1 MKSYEE
7 RIAELDAK
15 REQKEKEL
23 AQLKAKQKK
32 LQQQKNALER
42 KARTKR
48 LIETGAII
56 ESVLGRP
63 VDSDDIEPI
72 KQLMEYYKL
81 KKQMVNLFIL
91 PSYKVLRLLLNKNR
105 LLRLVTLSESLC
117 NYAAFELLRAKTF
130 SIYNFYICQVHH
142 SEFEIC

>member
-23 AQLKAKQKK
+23 AQLKARQKK
-32 LQQQKNALER
+32 LQQQQKALER

-48 LIETGAII
+48 LIETGALI

-63 VDSDDIEPI
+63 VEQEDIEPI
-72 KQLMEYYKL
+72 KHLIEYYRNKKL
-81 KKQMVNLFIL
+81 SGQTIYVSQQSN
-91 PSYKVLRLLLNKNR
+91 S
-105 LLRLVTLSESLC
+105 T
-117 NYAAFELLRAKTF
+117 TF
-130 SIYNFYICQVHH
+130 SDQK
-142 SEFEIC
+142 

>member
-32 LQQQKNALER
+32 LQQQQKALER

-48 LIETGAII
+48 LIETGAMV
-56 ESVLGRP
+56 ESFLGRP
-63 VDSDDIEPI
+63 IEQEEIEPI
-72 KQLMEYYKL
+72 KQLIEYYRN
-81 KKQMVNLFIL
+81 KKQSGQLIHTPKL
-91 PSYKVLRLLLNKNR
+91 QSTPTS
-105 LLRLVTLSESLC
+105 SEQ
-117 NYAAFELLRAKTF
+117 K
-130 SIYNFYICQVHH
+130 
-142 SEFEIC
+142 

>member
-23 AQLKAKQKK
+23 AQLKARQKK
-32 LQQQKNALER
+32 LQQQQKALER

-48 LIETGAII
+48 LIETGALI

-63 VDSDDIEPI
+63 VEQEDIEPI
-72 KQLMEYYKL
+72 KQLIEYYRNKKL
-81 KKQMVNLFIL
+81 SGQ
-91 PSYKVLRLLLNKNR
+91 
-105 LLRLVTLSESLC
+105 T
-117 NYAAFELLRAKTF
+117 
-130 SIYNFYICQVHH
+130 IYVSQQSSSTTSSNPK
-142 SEFEIC
+142 

>member
-23 AQLKAKQKK
+23 AQLKARQKK
-32 LQQQKNALER
+32 LQQQQKALER

-48 LIETGAII
+48 LIETGALI

-63 VDSDDIEPI
+63 VEQEDIEPI
-72 KQLMEYYKL
+72 KQLIEYYRNKKL
-81 KKQMVNLFIL
+81 SGQTIYVSQQSN
-91 PSYKVLRLLLNKNR
+91 S
-105 LLRLVTLSESLC
+105 T
-117 NYAAFELLRAKTF
+117 TF
-130 SIYNFYICQVHH
+130 SY
-142 SEFEIC
+142 

>member
-32 LQQQKNALER
+32 LQQQQKALER

-56 ESVLGRP
+56 ESFLGRP
-63 VDSDDIEPI
+63 VEQEDIEPI
-72 KQLMEYYKL
+72 KQLIEYYRD
-81 KKQMVNLFIL
+81 KKQNGQPIRTPKLQS
-91 PSYKVLRLLLNKNR
+91 PPTSSAN
-105 LLRLVTLSESLC
+105 
-117 NYAAFELLRAKTF
+117 
-130 SIYNFYICQVHH
+130 
-142 SEFEIC
+142 

>member
-32 LQQQKNALER
+32 LQQQQKALER

-48 LIETGAII
+48 LIETGALI
-56 ESVLGRP
+56 ESILGRP
-63 VDSDDIEPI
+63 VEQEDIEPI
-72 KQLMEYYKL
+72 KQLIEYYRN
-81 KKQMVNLFIL
+81 KKQSGQLIHTPKL
-91 PSYKVLRLLLNKNR
+91 QSTPTS
-105 LLRLVTLSESLC
+105 SEQ
-117 NYAAFELLRAKTF
+117 K
-130 SIYNFYICQVHH
+130 
-142 SEFEIC
+142 

>member
-32 LQQQKNALER
+32 LQQQQKALER

-48 LIETGAII
+48 LIETGALI
-56 ESVLGRP
+56 ESVF
-63 VDSDDIEPI
+63 IEPI
-72 KQLMEYYKL
+72 KQLIEYYRNKKL
-81 KKQMVNLFIL
+81 SGQAIYVSQQSNSTTSSDKK
-91 PSYKVLRLLLNKNR
+91 
-105 LLRLVTLSESLC
+105 
-117 NYAAFELLRAKTF
+117 
-130 SIYNFYICQVHH
+130 
-142 SEFEIC
+142 